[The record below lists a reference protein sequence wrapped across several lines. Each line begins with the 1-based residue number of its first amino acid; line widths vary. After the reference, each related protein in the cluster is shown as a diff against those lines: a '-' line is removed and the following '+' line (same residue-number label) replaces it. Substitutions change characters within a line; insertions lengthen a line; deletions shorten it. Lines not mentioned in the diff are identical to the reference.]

1 MSSKANSPILSS
13 VKREQ
18 SNLVLPSSKGHQK
31 AQNKS
36 QTPLFSPGAQQLKGI
51 IIWVTSS
58 PPETIYRPLHCKYIM
73 IKMQNIS
80 QNLSKLCDHIGIPPT
95 DSTWIFL
102 FSSQLPS
109 YFSYV
114 GGCQDF
120 MAIWLSYPCIW
131 LALIYAEINL

>member
-1 MSSKANSPILSS
+1 
-13 VKREQ
+13 
-18 SNLVLPSSKGHQK
+18 
-31 AQNKS
+31 
-36 QTPLFSPGAQQLKGI
+36 
-51 IIWVTSS
+51 
-58 PPETIYRPLHCKYIM
+58 M

-80 QNLSKLCDHIGIPPT
+80 QNLTKLCDHIGIHPT

-102 FSSQLPS
+102 SSSQLPS

-131 LALIYAEINL
+131 LALIYAEINLFTFICLLGLEALVVRPKKKKTT